1 MNIRTIRYTY
11 QNQPSTMNNYYSCL
25 ALLVGLGLS
34 SLTTIAQ
41 NTLLTTNP
49 HAQRDIQLVSEY
61 VNALTVSGDQAKAR
75 LLIDPAYM
83 AHGPGAADSANTE
96 KTMTTWQT
104 AYQFQTDRKND
115 FSAQSVRIPWGP
127 MQGDWVLLWG
137 YYGYSDKRGG
147 KAYFPYHYT
156 AKVAKGKIVSDRL
169 YYDELS
175 VLKGFGFKV
184 IPPGGPTK

>member
-1 MNIRTIRYTY
+1 MKNHT
-11 QNQPSTMNNYYSCL
+11 SCL
-25 ALLVGLGLS
+25 TLLVGLCCS
-34 SLTTIAQ
+34 SLLTRAQ
-41 NTLLTTNP
+41 TMSLTPNP
-49 HAQRDIQLVSEY
+49 QAQQDIQDVSDY

-75 LLIDPAYM
+75 TLIDPTYM
-83 AHGPGAADSANTE
+83 AHGPGTADSANTE

-104 AYQFQTDRKND
+104 AYTFQTDRKND
-115 FSAQSVRIPWGP
+115 FSAQSIRIPSGP

-156 AKVAKGKIVSDRL
+156 AKVVNGKIVSDRL

-184 IPPGGPTK
+184 IPPGAPTK